1 MIFFLL
7 SFNVEVSIFAG
18 LGLGNLFLKGSLEG
32 SFIGFIQSMKI
43 TKRGKKTNICAV
55 CDSSSIHSIFMFVHL
70 FNDVKFKLLL
80 TMCIETL
87 NYIAEDS
94 YYCLFKFCT
103 YDFLW
108 WNSFEGHQI
117 MFGSFMFSFISKE
130 PLFTP
135 DHHFMTIRLP
145 QDSQHQTSRLLHN
158 SHSKR
163 ISRWA
168 FISLDFIYSCLTLV

>member
-55 CDSSSIHSIFMFVHL
+55 CDSSSIYSIFMFVHL
-70 FNDVKFKLLL
+70 INVEKLKLLL

-94 YYCLFKFCT
+94 YYC
-103 YDFLW
+103 
-108 WNSFEGHQI
+108 
-117 MFGSFMFSFISKE
+117 
-130 PLFTP
+130 
-135 DHHFMTIRLP
+135 
-145 QDSQHQTSRLLHN
+145 
-158 SHSKR
+158 
-163 ISRWA
+163 
-168 FISLDFIYSCLTLV
+168 